1 MHPPRWLGALVCLAV
16 ALAGAPAAAKG
27 ARLNVPLVD
36 TPLEACPGDA
46 IEPDEII
53 EGQLPGELM
62 GATVMFPFEVP
73 AGTTSVRVKYCW
85 EDGHTVDLG
94 IWDARP
100 GKKPW
105 TEEQFRGWGGSS
117 HPDVTITPQGFSTEL
132 EYEADPKGH
141 VPGRTTRGYRPG
153 PLPPG
158 SWAAELGVAAVAP
171 GETDGVD
178 FRLEI
183 ELSSDP
189 AFAAEPY
196 VPAPYDATPA
206 NPSPGWYA
214 GDMHV
219 HAEHSAL
226 GDATMTETFDF
237 AFRSVED
244 GGAGLDFITL
254 SDYVTPSGWDEI
266 GRYQALHPGKL
277 VIRSSEVITYHGHS
291 QNHASARYVDHRAG
305 PLYELLRPSGDLKRL
320 RKKRDPRAW
329 FKEIRKAGG
338 WTQLNHPTTCPTSIP
353 ICLQICRGCAWD
365 YTDKQTNLAFVDAIE
380 VHNGPPDFQAPT
392 SIWTTLALELWE
404 GFLDQGFRITAV
416 GSSDSHHAGQALTA
430 NQAPLGTGHTVVYAQ
445 ELSERGIRDAVLA
458 GHAYV
463 KVYGP
468 AVPELRLEAS
478 VPGSADPPAIM
489 GDELKAASV
498 QFTAQVLDVDAEDEA
513 EGALELVVLKDG
525 APVETVPV
533 SAPSTSHAFASS
545 GPGRYRV
552 ELRRGEALL
561 AFTNPIYVKA
571 KKKR

>member
-1 MHPPRWLGALVCLAV
+1 MHPPRAVLALTALV
-16 ALAGAPAAAKG
+16 ALAGAPAAAK
-27 ARLNVPLVD
+27 RLNVPLVD

-46 IEPDEII
+46 IEPDEIV

-85 EDGHTVDLG
+85 ESGHTVDLG

-100 GKKPW
+100 GRKAW
-105 TEEQFRGWGGSS
+105 AEEQFRGWGGSS
-117 HPDVTITPQGFSTEL
+117 HPDVTITPQGFSTEA
-132 EYEADPKGH
+132 EYEAEPRGH

-158 SWAAELGVAAVAP
+158 SWAAELGVASVAP
-171 GETDGVD
+171 NETDGVD

-206 NPSPGWYA
+206 NSAPGWYA

-237 AFRSVED
+237 AFRSLED

-254 SDYVTPSGWDEI
+254 SDYVVPSGWDEI

-353 ICLQICRGCAWD
+353 ICSQICRGCAWD
-365 YTDKQTNLAFVDAIE
+365 YTEKQTKLSFVDAIE
-380 VHNGPPDFQAPT
+380 VHNGPPDFQEPT
-392 SIWTTLALELWE
+392 SIWTTLALALWE
-404 GFLDQGFRITAV
+404 DALAKGFRITAV
-416 GSSDSHHAGQALTA
+416 GSSDSHHDREPGAARHRPHGRLRAG
-430 NQAPLGTGHTVVYAQ
+430 
-445 ELSERGIRDAVLA
+445 AVGA
-458 GHAYV
+458 GHSRRGPRRPRLREGLRARGARAAARRQRSRQR
-463 KVYGP
+463 GP
-468 AVPELRLEAS
+468 A
-478 VPGSADPPAIM
+478 
-489 GDELKAASV
+489 GDHGRR
-498 QFTAQVLDVDAEDEA
+498 A
-513 EGALELVVLKDG
+513 EGRVRGVHRPG
-525 APVETVPV
+525 AGHRP
-533 SAPSTSHAFASS
+533 
-545 GPGRYRV
+545 
-552 ELRRGEALL
+552 
-561 AFTNPIYVKA
+561 
-571 KKKR
+571 